1 MSERRPTPNT
11 LAALLQFAASVKPEP
26 SHPPEREFQ
35 DWYAGLARE
44 HDLNPDPGGQ
54 YYDYRSAMMAGAS
67 PDGTGHWPS
76 QFKQAGHPNEI
87 VGGFNTRTGQRV
99 PGAPL
104 ARSVDELIS
113 LGWEPSTAQQLWSTV
128 KR

>member
-1 MSERRPTPNT
+1 MSKRAPKPET
-11 LAALLQFAASVKPEP
+11 LAALLQYSTSIKPVA

-35 DWYAGLARE
+35 DWYAGMAQQ

-54 YYDYRSAMMAGAS
+54 FYDYRSAMMAGAQ
-67 PDGTGHWPS
+67 PDETGHWPS
-76 QFKQAGHPNEI
+76 QFKQAGHPNEV

-104 ARSVDELIS
+104 ARSVEELVS
-113 LGWEPSTAQQLWSTV
+113 LGWDPQTARQLWSTV
-128 KR
+128 QR